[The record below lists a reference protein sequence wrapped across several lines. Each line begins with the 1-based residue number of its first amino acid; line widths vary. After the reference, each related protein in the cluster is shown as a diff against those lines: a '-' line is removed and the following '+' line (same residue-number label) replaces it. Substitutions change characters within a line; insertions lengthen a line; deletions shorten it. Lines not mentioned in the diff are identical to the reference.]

1 MRCPSPSPGAMGA
14 SSRLIV
20 VFAVILV
27 AASCT
32 SERRAVKVSP
42 DAERTASP
50 QPPETSG
57 LAIEA
62 SGFAVLGRRL
72 GFAALISNT
81 GDKTLGD
88 ITLRVVLRGPEGE
101 IIDSSRDGLPFCP
114 PQEDCWWGSAF
125 GGRDFGPRWRS
136 TSDVDVSVVGAG
148 GPYQGT
154 GQGPS
159 IVPFGVE
166 RADSG
171 VIRGRVP
178 ADEGVAFVLAFS
190 GPQPRSGIA
199 LNVSKSMGF
208 GLDLKVP
215 AALLPPLGGT
225 EHLRAFMYPAPVP
238 AGS

>member
-1 MRCPSPSPGAMGA
+1 MGA
-14 SSRLIV
+14 SRRHHLGPIV
-20 VFAVILV
+20 VCALILV

-32 SERRAVKVSP
+32 SDRRAVKVSP
-42 DAERTASP
+42 DAERTATP
-50 QPPETSG
+50 QPTGSSG
-57 LAIEA
+57 LAIER

-88 ITLRVVLRGPEGE
+88 ITLRVTLRDSEGKV
-101 IIDSSRDGLPFCP
+101 IDSFRDGLPFCP

-125 GGRDFGPRWRS
+125 GGRDFGPEWR
-136 TSDVDVSVVGAG
+136 TISDVDVSVVDAG
-148 GPYQGT
+148 GPYKGT

-166 RADSG
+166 RAGSG
-171 VIRGRVP
+171 AIRGHAP
-178 ADEGVAFVLAFS
+178 ADEGVVFVLAFS
-190 GPQPRSGIA
+190 GPEPRSGIA

-208 GLDLKVP
+208 GLDLEVP
-215 AALLPPLGGT
+215 ASLLPPLDGS
-225 EHLRAFMYPAPVP
+225 EDLRAFMYPAPVP